1 MILKKT
7 KDAEMKQM
15 LSNLKKQIND
25 LKNNN
30 IITLKNF
37 YYLIFNKLYIK

>member
-37 YYLIFNKLYIK
+37 YYLIL